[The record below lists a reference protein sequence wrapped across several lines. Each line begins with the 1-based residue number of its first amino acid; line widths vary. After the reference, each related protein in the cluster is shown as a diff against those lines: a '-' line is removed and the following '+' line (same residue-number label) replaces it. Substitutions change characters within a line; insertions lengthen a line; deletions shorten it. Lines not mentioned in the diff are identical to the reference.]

1 MDKADLIIVV
11 IALAVVFG
19 VSLPGESTLTSI
31 VQETLNCSSP
41 GESVA
46 CQNLSRIVKIV
57 EFASVVVLLEIF
69 ALRLRNL

>member
-1 MDKADLIIVV
+1 MDKTDLIIVV
-11 IALAVVFG
+11 IALAVVFW
-19 VSLPGESTLTSI
+19 VSLPGESTLISL
-31 VQETLNCSSP
+31 VQETLKCSSH
-41 GESVA
+41 GGSIV